1 MNKVYESD
9 YNNNP
14 FFKEIL
20 KTEEKLLIQSL
31 NEMCCIDDKVYK
43 LGKKRNYLF
52 IRRNT

>member
-1 MNKVYESD
+1 MKRVYESN

-20 KTEEKLLIQSL
+20 KAEEKLLIQRL
-31 NEMCCIDDKVYK
+31 NEMCCLDNEADKLSK
-43 LGKKRNYLF
+43 RRNYLF